1 VLVADDSP
9 VFLAAAV
16 DVVEATPGFGVVA
29 TCYSGRE
36 AVELAGTLRPDLALV
51 DESMTGEDPARAA
64 REIEAASPATLVIL
78 VSVDPKP
85 FDGTTPL
92 LHKAHLSPAT
102 LADLWRQRHA
112 KGEGRAPT
120 GQT

>member
-1 VLVADDSP
+1 MLVADDST

-29 TCYSGRE
+29 TCHSGRE
-36 AVELAGTLRPDLALV
+36 AVELAGRLRPDLALV

-64 REIEAASPATLVIL
+64 REIESASPATLVIL

-85 FDGTTPL
+85 FGGTTPL
-92 LHKAHLSPAT
+92 LPKAQLSPAT
-102 LADLWRQRHA
+102 LAQLWRQRHA
-112 KGEGRAPT
+112 KGEGRTPT